1 MGLITQAFRSARY
14 NLAKGTT
21 PIEPAALLRLEFDK
35 VKVPKAAEV
44 AASQVHFRNLRL
56 VSLRLLG
63 SHQRPENS
71 EITLLLR
78 PRTGEC
84 LAWPVVQT
92 GRIKHSEFRF
102 FPAFVQDVLQ
112 SLDAPDAH
120 EIKINSLVIDE
131 TGALESPL
139 SVEPLPPPADCPIL
153 FAFAV
158 PAAVDESY
166 VLAELTQVSENL
178 FRPLG
183 RTRSDGKNYGT
194 QDLPKARLDPDQYQK
209 DGGYKKSY
217 TERKGRGSGAL
228 RQFMTIWDLL
238 FPLLQPPPFDIEN
251 QQQIFLPAELLP
263 HQPEGVRFL
272 ASHEAALLGDGVQTG
287 KTIQSVVAMKL
298 LFQTGRIHSALIVCP
313 IPLLI
318 HWQKQLEKWAPELW
332 QGLTVVRGTSKEQ
345 RHVMWRMPA
354 HVYATNYETMV
365 SDLEAIRNERSQ
377 KRLDLIVAD
386 EVQRIKNPGTEVAK
400 ALKELAKIAKYRWG
414 LSATP
419 IENHPEDVVSIF
431 EFLKPGVLR
440 RKRESEE
447 SITRKIK
454 PYFLRRRTADV
465 IKDFKEPRHDN
476 YLVEM
481 EGAQLK
487 AYETAFR
494 ESVAEL
500 SQMGERVTLAHAL
513 DKLQTLKQLCNVHLL
528 SGQSVKVDWL
538 VDKLEEITS
547 SGDKVL
553 VFSQYVE
560 YGRDFLEQRLQ
571 PFGCV
576 NYGRATTDSQK
587 RAAIR
592 TFADDPARMVFVAN
606 PMTAGVG
613 MPDLHEANYVV
624 HFDHWWNPA
633 IIDQAN
639 GRILGYGQKKEA
651 FIVHLWV
658 ENSIEG
664 RIQSILARKRG
675 LFERVIDSQRS
686 VGGTGLTEE
695 ELFEVFGL
703 TPPLRKVSTQAVSA
717 PQHTGSSQRTHD
729 KWTPANLAQVAPP
742 EFEELTGSLYNA
754 LGFATQRTKQSRD
767 GGIDV
772 IAVRDLPLGRDK
784 LAIQCKHQSKPVG
797 RPELQ
802 KLLGVIASDP
812 SFSAG
817 VLVTTSTFSA
827 DAIHFA
833 EQNARLR
840 LIDQHALLRLLN
852 DYCQRSPGSAMTQS
866 KRHTLNRA

>member
-1 MGLITQAFRSARY
+1 MGSPDAH
-14 NLAKGTT
+14 
-21 PIEPAALLRLEFDK
+21 
-35 VKVPKAAEV
+35 EV

-63 SHQRPENS
+63 SHQEFLNS
-71 EITLLLR
+71 EIALLPR
-78 PRTGEC
+78 PRIGEC

-102 FPAFVQDVLQ
+102 FPAFVQDVFQ
-112 SLDAPDAH
+112 PLDGPDVH
-120 EIKINSLVIDE
+120 EIMVESFVADEAGVLEPSLSVK
-131 TGALESPL
+131 PL
-139 SVEPLPPPADCPIL
+139 SPPADCPL
-153 FAFAV
+153 PFTFAV
-158 PAAVDESY
+158 PAVVDGSY

-183 RTRSDGKNYGT
+183 KTRSDGKNYGT
-194 QDLPKARLDPDQYQK
+194 QNLPKARVDCDQCQK

-217 TERKGRGSGAL
+217 AERKSRGNGAL
-228 RQFMTIWDLL
+228 RQFMTVWDLL

-332 QGLTVVRGTSKEQ
+332 QGLTVVRGTSKEH

-365 SDLEAIRNERSQ
+365 SDLETIRNERSQ
-377 KRLDLIVAD
+377 KCFDLIVAD

-400 ALKELAKIAKYRWG
+400 ALKELAKLAKYRWG

-447 SITRKIK
+447 SITRKIT

-465 IKDFKEPRHDN
+465 IKDFKEPRHDHAF
-476 YLVEM
+476 VEM
-481 EGAQLK
+481 EGLQLR
-487 AYETAFR
+487 AYEAAFS

-500 SQMGERVTLAHAL
+500 NRMGEKVTLTHAL
-513 DKLQTLKQLCNVHLL
+513 AKLQALKQLCNVHPA
-528 SGQSVKVDWL
+528 SGQSAKADWL
-538 VDKLEEITS
+538 VDKLEEVTS
-547 SGDKVL
+547 TGDNAL
-553 VFSQYVE
+553 VFTQYDSCG
-560 YGRDFLEQRLQ
+560 YDFLEGRLGR
-571 PFGCV
+571 FGCV
-576 NYGRATTDSQK
+576 NYGKAKTPKQQQRAVENFTK
-587 RAAIR
+587 
-592 TFADDPARMVFVAN
+592 DPAKQVFLAN
-606 PMTAGVG
+606 PMNAGVG
-613 MPDLHEANYVV
+613 MPDLKKANYVF

-639 GRILGYGQKKEA
+639 GRILGYGQQKEA
-651 FIVHLWV
+651 IIVHLWV

-664 RIQSILARKRG
+664 RIQSILARKRS

-686 VGGTGLTEE
+686 VDGTGLTED

-703 TPPLRKVSTQAVSA
+703 TPPPRRASSPTTSA
-717 PQHTGSSQRTHD
+717 SRHGGSSRRAD
-729 KWTPANLAQVAPP
+729 DGEWTPTNLTHVSPQD
-742 EFEELTGSLYNA
+742 FEELTASLYRA
-754 LGFATQRTKQSRD
+754 MGFAAQRTRQSRD

-802 KLLGVIASDP
+802 KLLGVVSSDP

-817 VLVTTSTFSA
+817 VLITTSTFSA
-827 DAIHFA
+827 DAIRFA

-840 LIDQHALLRLLN
+840 LIDQNALLRLLN
-852 DYCQRSPGSAMTQS
+852 DHCR
-866 KRHTLNRA
+866 